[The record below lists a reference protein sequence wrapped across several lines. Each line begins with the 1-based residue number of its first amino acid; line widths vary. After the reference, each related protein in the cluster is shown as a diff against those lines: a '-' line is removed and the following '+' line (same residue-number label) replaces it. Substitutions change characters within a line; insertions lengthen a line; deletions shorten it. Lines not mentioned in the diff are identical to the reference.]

1 MLEVQLDQN
10 RVVTFDG
17 RVLEVF
23 GGAVRRFH
31 VLLLRVGVSAA
42 DKHGNRTMV
51 LTQSGVETAVSLDE
65 AGFGRL
71 RPILE
76 ALHAAGVTITG
87 PGARW
92 ATQGKSFTKAHS
104 WRTR

>member
-1 MLEVQLDQN
+1 MSAFRLVDGPLPDHPPFDVPVAAGA
-10 RVVTFDG
+10 VVTFDG

-87 PGARW
+87 PGV
-92 ATQGKSFTKAHS
+92 
-104 WRTR
+104 